1 MTDRVATD
9 LIVHRVLIVDDD
21 RNEAESLQSLL
32 RERRF
37 APELARDGGQAHSS
51 FVMRLPD
58 AVLLD
63 LILPNGVT
71 GFEVCERMKRENRN
85 VPVVIVSAID
95 RDDARDLA
103 VRVGADAYV
112 TKPFDPDKLVA
123 VMLEAAEKCW
133 RRSHSDSDAPS
144 SDKVRFPCPGCGK
157 KLKVSVSHRGK
168 TLNCPGCAYPA
179 LVPNA

>member
-1 MTDRVATD
+1 VSDRVATD
-9 LIVHRVLIVDDD
+9 LIVHRVLIIEDDKH
-21 RNEAESLQSLL
+21 EAEALQTFLTA
-32 RERRF
+32 RRF
-37 APELARDGGQAHSS
+37 APEVARDGGQAHSS

-85 VPVVIVSAID
+85 VPVIILTAID
-95 RDDARDLA
+95 REDARDLA
-103 VRVGADAYV
+103 HRVGADAYV
-112 TKPFDPDKLVA
+112 TKPYDPDALIA
-123 VMLEAAEKCW
+123 TMLDAAERVWK
-133 RRSHSDSDAPS
+133 RSHSDSDAPT
-144 SDKVRFPCPGCGK
+144 SDKVRFPCPRCGK
-157 KLKVSVSHRGK
+157 KLKVSASHRGK